1 MPASLDPPGPA
12 VASRSTRRIFRS
24 PHRWIRKAA
33 KSIDRA
39 QRSVMVVTRMVMVGF
54 LPGLNEVMKRAWS
67 SEAKVL
73 KVMDFSSS
81 KNEM

>member
-1 MPASLDPPGPA
+1 
-12 VASRSTRRIFRS
+12 
-24 PHRWIRKAA
+24 
-33 KSIDRA
+33 
-39 QRSVMVVTRMVMVGF
+39 MVVTRMVMVGF